1 MNFSSTLLK
10 FSILFLKT
18 ANLCVNKPKE
28 KLLPVVETGSLNLH
42 LKQDRFHRNP
52 YTNLVKILKETGETG
67 MGKLM
72 EKGPK
77 KWIFAAAAG
86 LGVFIGFRYL
96 FPLIA
101 PFLLSFCIVFL
112 CNPWL
117 NRVQRKTHIR
127 KEILLAGMMGGAAV
141 LLLVL
146 VWILLQC
153 GLGQFR
159 VLTDNWDG
167 MCEQVRYFFGDCCL
181 FAQEHFGV
189 DAVKVEQ
196 VVLERVEVFIE
207 NLKVDFFPK
216 MIGESWWY
224 LKKIISAVAFL
235 GVSFIASI
243 LLCKDYDGMVERLQ
257 EGGEGAQALEKVFGI
272 GERII
277 HLVAVY
283 LKAQVLILLVI
294 MVICCLGLWIGKVGN
309 GLILGILAGI
319 LDALPFIG
327 TGIVLMPTAFW
338 QLVNGRIGGALLCVV
353 LYVACMGA
361 REFLEPKLMGKKT
374 GIYPVFMLLSV
385 YTGVKLFG
393 VSGIIKGP
401 LAMVIL
407 MEIWKYLWEKESGC
421 R

>member
-1 MNFSSTLLK
+1 
-10 FSILFLKT
+10 
-18 ANLCVNKPKE
+18 
-28 KLLPVVETGSLNLH
+28 
-42 LKQDRFHRNP
+42 
-52 YTNLVKILKETGETG
+52 
-67 MGKLM
+67 MGKLL

-196 VVLERVEVFIE
+196 VVLERVDIFIE

-216 MIGESWWY
+216 MMKESWWY
-224 LKKIISAVAFL
+224 LKKIISVAAFL

-243 LLCKDYDGMVERLQ
+243 LLCKDYDGMVERLP
-257 EGGEGAQALEKVFGI
+257 EEKARRLWKRYSASGS
-272 GERII
+272 
-277 HLVAVY
+277 
-283 LKAQVLILLVI
+283 
-294 MVICCLGLWIGKVGN
+294 GL
-309 GLILGILAGI
+309 
-319 LDALPFIG
+319 
-327 TGIVLMPTAFW
+327 
-338 QLVNGRIGGALLCVV
+338 
-353 LYVACMGA
+353 
-361 REFLEPKLMGKKT
+361 
-374 GIYPVFMLLSV
+374 S
-385 YTGVKLFG
+385 
-393 VSGIIKGP
+393 
-401 LAMVIL
+401 
-407 MEIWKYLWEKESGC
+407 IWWRC
-421 R
+421 I